1 MGNVLKF
8 FVSKGESNESKVAG
22 TGVSKDVSCVL
33 LARTLAGALLLTAV
47 LTSLLTS
54 VLTLAT
60 TVGRRKKMLA
70 RDRQR

>member
-1 MGNVLKF
+1 MCLGNVLKF

-22 TGVSKDVSCVL
+22 TGVSKDVSCVRV
-33 LARTLAGALLLTAV
+33 ADSLLTAV
-47 LTSLLTS
+47 LTSLLTA
-54 VLTLAT
+54 VLTLAM